1 MISELHIVGRLPCA
15 DLSVEGV
22 DKWRAAHE
30 SEQLNCAQARLGD
43 REEGAGGERGGTAHR
58 SRRRSRST
66 APDEH
71 LGQKSP
77 AKDSMLFDLA
87 QAPAAPQVAVEGTC
101 NGLVRIA

>member
-1 MISELHIVGRLPCA
+1 MAHKGRSVGLRCSP
-15 DLSVEGV
+15 
-22 DKWRAAHE
+22 
-30 SEQLNCAQARLGD
+30 
-43 REEGAGGERGGTAHR
+43 GTAHR

-71 LGQKSP
+71 VGQKNP